1 MIVFLKKLL
10 LPRPE
15 SVSVPRVLQ
24 RVPERPGE
32 AEKEPSVPG
41 VDFMNLRLGIKV
53 LGPIHIHPRNM
64 AKISSKITEK

>member
-1 MIVFLKKLL
+1 
-10 LPRPE
+10 
-15 SVSVPRVLQ
+15 VLQ